1 MLTEARGLLVV
12 GWSRDAQAR
21 DRAGNAVS
29 AWSDEARSW
38 SLLGA
43 LLASWYV
50 LHGAVLDV
58 AAHSLDARTLGDAT
72 EALGDA
78 IGTADLEN
86 WNDEPERTAAEVIE
100 AVDRAIDLLS

>member
-1 MLTEARGLLVV
+1 
-12 GWSRDAQAR
+12 
-21 DRAGNAVS
+21 
-29 AWSDEARSW
+29 
-38 SLLGA
+38 
-43 LLASWYV
+43 V